1 MSWEEYNLI
10 YIFTAILFAVNF
22 LFKGPMAIVW
32 LLIYSAIG
40 GFFGGWSGFWVTGL
54 VVGIVSLFSGS
65 GSGSSY
71 SSGYTIRQ
79 SEQKTWSST
88 NIDHKIIDVDITK
101 KP

>member
-1 MSWEEYNLI
+1 MNWEEYNTL
-10 YIFTAILFAVNF
+10 YIFVAILFVLNF
-22 LFKGPMAIVW
+22 LFKGPKAIVW

-40 GFFGGWSGFWVTGL
+40 GYFGGWLGASVTAL
-54 VVGIVSLFSGS
+54 IVGIMALFSS
-65 GSGSSY
+65 KSSSY
-71 SSGYTIRQ
+71 STGYTIRQ